1 MMERYQ
7 ARVVWIGRRE
17 RDAALDARIR
27 ALASSGGEE
36 PWYIRADARK
46 LEELEEAGR
55 RIVERYGEIHGV
67 VQSAIVLR
75 DQSLMRMEEEDF
87 RASLSAKVDVS
98 VNMDRVFGGR
108 QLNFMLFFSSIIA
121 FVKSAGQA
129 NYVAGSTFKDSFAQQ
144 LQQERE
150 YAVKI
155 MNWGYWGSVG
165 VVAEESYSRAMRQQG
180 VGSIEPEEGMA
191 SLERLMESELEQMG
205 VVKTIGGAKSQVQFS
220 EEMSSKARPVAE
232 VVSKPADSLNELE
245 KKATAARRE

>member
-1 MMERYQ
+1 
-7 ARVVWIGRRE
+7 
-17 RDAALDARIR
+17 
-27 ALASSGGEE
+27 
-36 PWYIRADARK
+36 
-46 LEELEEAGR
+46 
-55 RIVERYGEIHGV
+55 
-67 VQSAIVLR
+67 
-75 DQSLMRMEEEDF
+75 MRMEEEDF

-98 VNMDRVFGGR
+98 VNMDRVFGKR
-108 QLNFMLFFSSIIA
+108 ELDFMLFFSSIIA

-144 LQQERE
+144 LQQERG

-191 SLERLMESELEQMG
+191 SLERLMESELEQIG
-205 VVKTIGGAKSQVQFS
+205 VVKTIGGAEGLLHFS

-232 VVSKPADSLNELE
+232 GVSPADSLNELE
-245 KKATAARRE
+245 KTATAARRELLLVKDWVASSSREHRSSPGRVIILATRDTSALAARLAARLPESQILGLSNHDSAG